1 MCTDEVANVIRIWNC
16 NSSTSIRWTIMDFKK
31 LPLDEAVVASLAEA
45 KRPVYIYEWLRF
57 LERALDQPSRR
68 GEIRENI
75 DAFENLPQKYI
86 DKKDVACH
94 FSQI

>member
-1 MCTDEVANVIRIWNC
+1 
-16 NSSTSIRWTIMDFKK
+16 MDFKK

-57 LERALDQPSRR
+57 LERALEQPSRR